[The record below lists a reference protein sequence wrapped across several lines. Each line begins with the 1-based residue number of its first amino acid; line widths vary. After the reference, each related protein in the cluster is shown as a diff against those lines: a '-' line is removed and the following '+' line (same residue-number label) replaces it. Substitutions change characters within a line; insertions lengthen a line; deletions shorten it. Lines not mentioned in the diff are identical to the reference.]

1 MSFLLAALAWS
12 VRAMIFALGLR
23 ATAGDVAFL
32 WRRPGLLLRSL
43 LAMYLVIPVCAV
55 AMVKMLDLPRPT
67 NVALLVIAI
76 SAGAPLVPRRL
87 LQSGGDPRYVLSL
100 AVTSSVL
107 AIVSVP
113 LSVAALGRIFGVAVG
128 VAPTAVAGLVAK
140 SFLVPFIA
148 GVVVH
153 ALWPAVAARLVEPTT
168 KAAVAVLISCSA
180 IALAFSI
187 GLVIENGLR
196 SFLALAALT
205 FVAILSGHLLGG
217 PKLVDRVSL
226 GVLCATRHVGL
237 VMMIALALVPSRGA
251 LAVISAYLVAA
262 LLVSTPYVIWSR
274 RRLQAI
280 TRRDAITPAA

>member
-1 MSFLLAALAWS
+1 MSVLLAALAWS

-23 ATAGDVAFL
+23 ATAGDVVFL
-32 WRRPGLLLRSL
+32 WRQPGLLLRSL
-43 LAMYLVIPVCAV
+43 LAMYLVIPVFAV
-55 AMVKMLDLPRPT
+55 AMVKMLELPPPT
-67 NVALLVIAI
+67 RVALLVIAI

-107 AIVSVP
+107 AIVTVP
-113 LSVAALGRIFGVAVG
+113 LSVAALSRIFGVAAG
-128 VAPTAVAGLVAK
+128 VEPTAVAGLVAK
-140 SFLVPFIA
+140 SFLVPFLA
-148 GVVVH
+148 GVAVH
-153 ALWPAVAARLVEPTT
+153 ALWPAMAARLVGPMT
-168 KAAVAVLISCSA
+168 KAAVAVLILCSA
-180 IALAFSI
+180 IALALSI

-196 SFLALAALT
+196 SFLALGALT
-205 FVAILSGHLLGG
+205 LVAILSGHLLGG
-217 PKLVDRVSL
+217 PKLEDRVSL

-274 RRLQAI
+274 RRLQDL
-280 TRRDAITPAA
+280 TRREAITPAA